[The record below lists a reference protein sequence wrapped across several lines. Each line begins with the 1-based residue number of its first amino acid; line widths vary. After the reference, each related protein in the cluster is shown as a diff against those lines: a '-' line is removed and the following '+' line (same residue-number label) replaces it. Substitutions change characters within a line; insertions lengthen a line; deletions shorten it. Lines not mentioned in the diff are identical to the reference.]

1 MFLTL
6 VQAALESSS
15 FINSEKSLTEPY
27 VAQKIFETLRCG
39 STLFF
44 GNSMPIRD
52 ADMYGS
58 NSAECN
64 HSDSDSLML
73 NAGLECHYV
82 HVTSNRGASGI
93 DGLISTAI
101 GFAAGCNK
109 RVSSILFVF
118 LDIECLKSVV
128 LVLTL

>member
-1 MFLTL
+1 
-6 VQAALESSS
+6 
-15 FINSEKSLTEPY
+15 
-27 VAQKIFETLRCG
+27 
-39 STLFF
+39 
-44 GNSMPIRD
+44 MPIRD

-58 NSAECN
+58 NSAECTHN
-64 HSDSDSLML
+64 DSLMS

-109 RVSSILFVF
+109 RVSSIPRTTTEPFRAF
-118 LDIECLKSVV
+118 GHRTSQKS
-128 LVLTL
+128 